1 MAGEREALRRSHP
14 MAVTVLFVGFLLFS
28 MTIALAD
35 WRRGWLMA
43 IVCGVLQ
50 DPARKLTPG
59 TPVVMSL
66 SIVLVYAVVLMSGH
80 ITLQSGARDLVRR
93 FANLYASLILV
104 FVFLALAAVNGIVT
118 FGLENWRVPAL
129 SLLIYCL
136 PIPAIVLGYTWLDS
150 EERLYGLFR
159 FYAILTSIALLGTP
173 LEYLHVH
180 SAAIGTVGI
189 EWNLRFINGIEIP
202 LLSGFYRAPDIMGWH
217 AATLVCVGILMAMSR
232 RYLAQAWPWMVV
244 AGWGFLNCVI
254 SGRRKAVYMVAVF
267 AAALLWRYVRRMK
280 IAEIIT
286 FALAGVFL
294 ALVVHQVGQ
303 NEESSVYA
311 RGTVTTQGEILG
323 RLEGGVSGTVQQY
336 GIMGAGLGTA
346 TQGTQHLLGGTSF
359 SWQEGGLAK
368 LAIEL
373 GVPGLL
379 ALFILTI
386 ILMQVLLRVSGHPDI
401 PESSQ
406 LLRAGLFAIVMGDAV
421 TFLASAQAYSDP
433 LLTLFSAFTLG
444 CLLATSQ
451 FDERARAA
459 EEIARVAAD
468 NRRTAPATGA
478 IVSA

>member
-1 MAGEREALRRSHP
+1 MTI
-14 MAVTVLFVGFLLFS
+14 TVIFVAFLVLS
-28 MTIALAD
+28 MTVALVD

-50 DPARKLTPG
+50 DPARKLTSG

-66 SIVLVYAVVLMSGH
+66 SIVAVYAVVLFAGQDQLQASGRE
-80 ITLQSGARDLVRR
+80 LARR

-104 FVFLALAAVNGIVT
+104 FVFMALATVNGIVT

-136 PIPAIVLGYTWLDS
+136 PIPAVVLGYAWLRR
-150 EERLYGLFR
+150 EEQLYSLFR
-159 FYAILTSIALLGTP
+159 FYAILTSIALIGTP
-173 LEYLHVH
+173 LEYMHVH
-180 SAAIGTVGI
+180 SPALGTVGI
-189 EWNLRFINGIEIP
+189 EWNLRFINGLEIP

-217 AATLVCVGILMAMSR
+217 AATLVCIGVLMAMNR
-232 RYLAQAWPWMVV
+232 RALSQSWPWMLV

-254 SGRRKAVYMVAVF
+254 SGRRKAVYMVAAF
-267 AAALLWRYVRRMK
+267 AAAFLWRYIRRLK

-286 FALAGVFL
+286 FVLVGGVL
-294 ALVVHQVGQ
+294 ALVIQQIGQ
-303 NEESSVYA
+303 NEESSIYA
-311 RGTVTTQGEILG
+311 RGTATTGGELFG
-323 RLEGGVSGTVQQY
+323 RLEGGVSGTVEQY
-336 GIMGAGLGTA
+336 GFMGAGLGTA

-373 GVPGLL
+373 GVPGLI
-379 ALFILTI
+379 ALFIMMI
-386 ILMQVLLRVSGHPDI
+386 ILMHLLLRVSSHPDI

-406 LLRAGLFAIVMGDAV
+406 LMRAGLFGIFIGDAV

-444 CLLATSQ
+444 CLFATTQ
-451 FDERARAA
+451 FDERARTAETLPAA
-459 EEIARVAAD
+459 VTLDRSTTASAVAS
-468 NRRTAPATGA
+468 T
-478 IVSA
+478 